1 MLSAFAFMALYIA
14 LLGVAAL
21 LEQPIA
27 HHLDALQLDAL
38 LRMGAAILAVVVLLI
53 LSGPDLPGWT
63 PALAG
68 VGIGL
73 ISGAGSL
80 CYCVALDWLP
90 ADLAACLAN
99 GYLVVTIALG
109 IIVLHDPLTLFT
121 LAGLV
126 LTIGGAVALSM
137 RSGSG
142 RASTASDSATGGG
155 SRFALVASPSFTSL
169 SAASASSGRA
179 RGIVW
184 LAGYVALI
192 GVGAFLEKPA
202 LQQLA
207 PLQLNALTAFG
218 MVIAGLIALGVVRA
232 SRRPRH
238 HHSGPAG
245 AHRMRLPALGIG
257 LMIGTGSIFYYLAL
271 VHLPVSIAAA
281 LANAYVLV
289 TVVLAALVFHQ
300 PMTWRKAAGVVAMLA
315 GVVLLSLR
323 VPL

>member
-38 LRMGAAILAVVVLLI
+38 LRIGAAFLAVVVLLI

-73 ISGAGSL
+73 ISGSGSL
-80 CYCVALDWLP
+80 CYCIALDRLP

-99 GYLVVTIALG
+99 GYLVVTVALG

-126 LTIGGAVALSM
+126 LTIGGAVALSI

-142 RASTASDSATGGG
+142 RAATASDSATGGG
-155 SRFALVASPSFTSL
+155 TRFALVASPSFSSH

-184 LAGYVALI
+184 LTGYVALI

-232 SRRPRH
+232 SRRHRH
-238 HHSGPAG
+238 HSSRLG
-245 AHRMRLPALGIG
+245 AHPMRLPALGIG

-271 VHLPVSIAAA
+271 AHLPVSIAAA

-289 TVVLAALVFHQ
+289 TVVLAVLVFHQ
-300 PMTWRKAAGVVAMLA
+300 PMTWNKAAGVVAMLA